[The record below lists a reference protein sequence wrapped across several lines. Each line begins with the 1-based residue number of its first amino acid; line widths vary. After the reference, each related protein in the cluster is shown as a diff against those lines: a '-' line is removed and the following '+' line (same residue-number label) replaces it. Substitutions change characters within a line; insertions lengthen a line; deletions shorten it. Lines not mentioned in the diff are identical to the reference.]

1 MEKNYFTDLVGIG
14 VTYPIQL
21 TTNEKGER
29 GWYPV
34 NGDFKLIRDNICLLY
49 TSPSPRDA

>member
-21 TTNEKGER
+21 TTNEMGKEVG
-29 GWYPV
+29 
-34 NGDFKLIRDNICLLY
+34 
-49 TSPSPRDA
+49 TQ

>member
-21 TTNEKGER
+21 TTNENEVG
-29 GWYPV
+29 
-34 NGDFKLIRDNICLLY
+34 
-49 TSPSPRDA
+49 TQ

>member
-34 NGDFKLIRDNICLLY
+34 MVISNLSEII
-49 TSPSPRDA
+49 

>member
-34 NGDFKLIRDNICLLY
+34 NGDFKLSLIHI
-49 TSPSPRDA
+49 

>member
-21 TTNEKGER
+21 TTNEKVG
-29 GWYPV
+29 
-34 NGDFKLIRDNICLLY
+34 
-49 TSPSPRDA
+49 TQ